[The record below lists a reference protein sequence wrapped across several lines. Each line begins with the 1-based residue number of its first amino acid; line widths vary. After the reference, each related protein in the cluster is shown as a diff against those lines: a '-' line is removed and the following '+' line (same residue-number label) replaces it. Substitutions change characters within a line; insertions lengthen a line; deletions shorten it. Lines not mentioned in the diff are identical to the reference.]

1 MSTFLRLGARLA
13 GLVLRPFG
21 LQIRRSGVRHLAEVT
36 AGERAL
42 MSKYRSYT
50 MTPEIRQW
58 TLLKAIEYAD
68 LNDLDGDVVEC
79 GVWRGGNVMMSK
91 EHRDGSSISRRFWL
105 YDTFAGMTEPTEHD
119 VTPGGNRAMQT
130 FLARRKADHTD
141 WAYASLEEVR
151 SNFERFGL
159 LDDSVVFRQGMVEDT
174 LPTEPLPDR
183 IAVLRLDTDWYEST
197 LVELQVLY
205 PRLVPGGVLIVD
217 DYGDWL
223 GAKKAVEEY
232 FDGRPPLLMPVDTGC
247 RMAVKT

>member
-1 MSTFLRLGARLA
+1 MSALQGFGARLVS
-13 GLVLRPFG
+13 LVLRPFG
-21 LQIRRSGVRHLAEVT
+21 LELRRSGMRHPEVT
-36 AGERAL
+36 ADERAL
-42 MSKYRSYT
+42 MNKYRSYT

-68 LNDLDGDVVEC
+68 RNDLVGDVVEC

-91 EHRDGSSISRRFWL
+91 EYRNGSSISRRFWL

-119 VTPGGNRAMQT
+119 ITPGGNRAMQT

-151 SNFERFGL
+151 SNFEMFGL
-159 LDDSVVFRQGMVEDT
+159 LDDSVVFRKGMVEDT
-174 LPTEPLPDR
+174 LPTEPLPDQ

-205 PRLVPGGVLIVD
+205 PRLVQGGVLIVD
-217 DYGDWL
+217 DFGDWL
-223 GAKKAVEEY
+223 GAKKAVDEY